1 MHVLSERHR
10 FQKDDSSHRASAAGK
25 SRVFLVGPSLGS
37 CAARAEAR
45 RCWMRSLMVKA
56 RDPRRAA
63 DRRSA
68 VTKPDTRRCSVRG
81 CVGRGYAW
89 RRMKAEKS
97 AARAASV
104 KATQSQPK
112 ISAEANSVAEDIVSM
127 AGIANVFSRAADGES
142 SAAVSEPEVL
152 QDMPTSSR

>member
-1 MHVLSERHR
+1 MT
-10 FQKDDSSHRASAAGK
+10 
-25 SRVFLVGPSLGS
+25 
-37 CAARAEAR
+37 
-45 RCWMRSLMVKA
+45 VKG

-104 KATQSQPK
+104 KKAQSKTK
-112 ISAEANSVAEDIVSM
+112 ISAEADSVGEGGVSIEGM
-127 AGIANVFSRAADGES
+127 ADVFSRAADGES
-142 SAAVSEPEVL
+142 SDAVSEPEVL
-152 QDMPTSSR
+152 QDMPSSSR